1 MTGPADG
8 PGRGPAP
15 DVGGRP
21 GPALDL
27 DDLVAEARAGLRRPS
42 PAEAA
47 RAVAAR
53 GALLVD
59 IRPEAQRRRE
69 GEIPGAV
76 IIDRN
81 VLEWRL
87 APGSEHR
94 VPELRHADQAVIL
107 FCSQGYASSLA
118 AASLQRLGLRG
129 ATDLDGG
136 FLAWAAAGLPAVP
149 YEPHR
154 PRIDRTAPV
163 RHRDPT
169 AAEPAA
175 HPA

>member
-1 MTGPADG
+1 MTL
-8 PGRGPAP
+8 RPAP
-15 DVGGRP
+15 APATEDGA
-21 GPALDL
+21 ALDL
-27 DDLVAEARAGLRRPS
+27 DDLVAEARARLRRPS

-47 RAVAAR
+47 RAVAED

-94 VPELRHADQAVIL
+94 IPELRHPDQPVIV
-107 FCSQGYASSLA
+107 FCSGGFASSLA
-118 AASLQRLGLRG
+118 AASLQRLGLTG

-136 FLAWAAAGLPAVP
+136 FQAWDADGRPTVP
-149 YEPHR
+149 FGWHNR
-154 PRIDRTAPV
+154 VDRTLPV
-163 RHRDPT
+163 RRPASPEEGT
-169 AAEPAA
+169 AIRTA
-175 HPA
+175 

>member
-1 MTGPADG
+1 MTVAPLRTADQ
-8 PGRGPAP
+8 PEP
-15 DVGGRP
+15 
-21 GPALDL
+21 LDL
-27 DDLVAEARAGLRRPS
+27 DDLVAEARTHLRRVAPD
-42 PAEAA
+42 EAA
-47 RAVAAR
+47 RAIADE

-87 APGSEHR
+87 APRSEHR
-94 VPELRHADQAVIL
+94 IPELRHADQTIVV
-107 FCSQGYASSLA
+107 FCSAGFASSLA

-136 FLAWAAAGLPAVP
+136 FLAWEAAGLPAVP
-149 YEPHR
+149 FGWHR
-154 PRIDRTAPV
+154 PRVDRTAPL
-163 RHRDPT
+163 RHRPAGDGSG
-169 AAEPAA
+169 AAIRSA
-175 HPA
+175 

>member
-1 MTGPADG
+1 MSDPTEPLG
-8 PGRGPAP
+8 
-15 DVGGRP
+15 
-21 GPALDL
+21 LDA
-27 DDLVAEARAGLRRPS
+27 LVADARRRLHRLA

-47 RAVAAR
+47 RAVAED

-59 IRPEAQRRRE
+59 IRPEGQRRRE

-87 APGSEHR
+87 APRSEHR
-94 VPELRHADQAVIL
+94 IPELRDADQAIIV
-107 FCSQGYASSLA
+107 FCSAGYASSLA

-136 FLAWAAAGLPAVP
+136 FGAWEAAGLPAVSFGV
-149 YEPHR
+149 HH

-163 RHRDPT
+163 HHNT
-169 AAEPAA
+169 TGAAIRSA
-175 HPA
+175 